1 MLLAET
7 VMPFAEALF
16 ECCETGLG
24 LLMSDP
30 ESAQL
35 LGRVLPAG
43 QDQST
48 ADHQKT
54 LQATSMA
61 LEVCGG
67 GGAQDDAPCSTLRN
81 CRTAKSHGK
90 IVETTVWLRPQM
102 RSVPAR
108 VLAEL
113 FPIGLGSPPWFRA
126 GR

>member
-67 GGAQDDAPCSTLRN
+67 GGAQDDALMFHPPELPHR
-81 CRTAKSHGK
+81 
-90 IVETTVWLRPQM
+90 Q
-102 RSVPAR
+102 VPR
-108 VLAEL
+108 KD
-113 FPIGLGSPPWFRA
+113 R
-126 GR
+126 